1 LSEAN
6 SDLSDDDLS
15 DDPLIPIWREDHG
28 NHTFSGVLHYSTS
41 RGLLYG
47 SRISRPG
54 VWGPNGERYSK
65 FLDLKGHSG
74 AVTSVSFSPDGKTI
88 ASASEDKTVKLW
100 SMSIEG
106 TELYTLKG
114 HSGSVTSVS
123 FSPDGKTI
131 ASASSDGT
139 IILWNFDLED
149 LLVRGCDWL
158 RDQKTNPNVTES
170 GLRFCERIGTH
181 KQKQLNR

>member
-1 LSEAN
+1 MSN
-6 SDLSDDDLS
+6 
-15 DDPLIPIWREDHG
+15 G
-28 NHTFSGVLHYSTS
+28 FYST
-41 RGLLYG
+41 
-47 SRISRPG
+47 IKT
-54 VWGPNGERYSK
+54 YSTK
-65 FLDLKGHSG
+65 LDLKGHNG
-74 AVTSVSFSPDGKTI
+74 AVTSVSFSHDGKII

-106 TELYTLKG
+106 KQLHTLKG

-158 RDQKTNPNVTES
+158 RDQKTNPNDTKS
-170 GLRFCERIGTH
+170 DKWLCKHIGT
-181 KQKQLNR
+181 QK